1 MLNIAPRKIVRS
13 YVLVGIQFACLG
25 LIVMTGPILASSWIF
40 LVLELLGLALG
51 LWAVVA
57 MNLRNLHVLPDV
69 HPDSTLVTQG
79 PYRFIRHP
87 MYTTLLLVTLALVLD
102 AFSLERLLMWT
113 VLLGD
118 LWIKLR
124 YEENMLTLHFHDY
137 QEYQRRTKRLIP
149 FLI

>member
-1 MLNIAPRKIVRS
+1 MLSVAPRKIWRS

-40 LVLELLGLALG
+40 LGLELLGLALG

-57 MNLRNLHVLPDV
+57 MNLRNLHVLPEV
-69 HPDSTLVTQG
+69 HPDSTLVIHG
-79 PYRFIRHP
+79 PYRYIRHP

-102 AFSLERLLMWT
+102 AYSLERLLMWML
-113 VLLGD
+113 LLGD

-124 YEENMLTLHFHDY
+124 YEEQLLTLHFQDY
-137 QEYQRRTKRLIP
+137 QEYQQRTKRLIP
-149 FLI
+149 YLI